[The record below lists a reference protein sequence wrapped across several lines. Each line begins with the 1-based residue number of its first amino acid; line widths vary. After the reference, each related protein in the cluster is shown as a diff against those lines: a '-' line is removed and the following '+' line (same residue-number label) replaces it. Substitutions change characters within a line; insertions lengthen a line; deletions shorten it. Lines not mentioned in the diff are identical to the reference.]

1 MWFMKKFVLF
11 SILICLSA
19 TFCFA
24 QKIVRVEKPDEKPAD
39 SNTFSPE
46 ISDQEWQFLNDKLRA
61 EDWENSALIAS
72 RLIKRTKAENEQKQ
86 LAQLRY
92 FYLYS
97 LAGKVVALSEAKKF
111 AEEEAA
117 RDELKKAADNFI
129 GKEFI
134 MPPRQLIADCS
145 RVLNYICTVKDNAN
159 ALRVTATNKDG
170 TAIHSFEVVLFDQKI
185 DLKEFIGKETFLGG
199 TLAKVEFNEA
209 KSNLWI
215 MRLSFVKGFIR
226 VVVNK

>member
-1 MWFMKKFVLF
+1 MFMKKLVLS

-19 TFCFA
+19 AFCIA
-24 QKIVRVEKPDEKPAD
+24 QKIVQIEKPDEKPAA
-39 SNTFSPE
+39 SNSPSPE
-46 ISDQEWQFLNDKLRA
+46 ISDQEWQFLTDKLRA
-61 EDWENSALIAS
+61 EDWENSALLAS
-72 RLIKRTKAENEQKQ
+72 RLIERTKVENEKNQ

-97 LAGKVVALSEAKKF
+97 LAGKVIALSEAKKF
-111 AEEEAA
+111 AEESAA
-117 RDELKKAADNFI
+117 RNELNKAAESFI
-129 GKEFI
+129 GQPLI
-134 MPPRQLIADCS
+134 MPPRQLLADCN
-145 RVLNYICTVKDNAN
+145 RVLNYICTVKNNDN
-159 ALRVTATNKDG
+159 ALRVTATNKAG

-215 MRLSFVKGFIR
+215 MRLSFVKGFVR